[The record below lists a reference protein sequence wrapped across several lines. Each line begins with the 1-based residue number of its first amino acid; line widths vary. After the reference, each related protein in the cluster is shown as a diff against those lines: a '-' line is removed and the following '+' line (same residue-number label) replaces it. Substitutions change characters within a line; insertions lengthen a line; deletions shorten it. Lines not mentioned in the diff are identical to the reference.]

1 MEGEAVGARGA
12 SWGGPTGDRV
22 DGCEV
27 GPRYPLFHCGSS
39 PLGREKPPCQAGME
53 EAPLRSALIAFH
65 NLQAH
70 RGAQH
75 ELPDWAVAAH
85 RSATALAGV
94 LPVVLM
100 TNSPFAADP
109 RVAGP
114 FHRAVRVD
122 LLKSG
127 WTSGLDL
134 GGRLRALCGLKIH
147 ALLHGW
153 ERGIVGPQVLRHS
166 APRTRLATPRLRFYA
181 PGP

>member
-1 MEGEAVGARGA
+1 
-12 SWGGPTGDRV
+12 
-22 DGCEV
+22 V
-27 GPRYPLFHCGSS
+27 GPRGVDPLATALTVAKLALVTRFFTVVIATWA
-39 PLGREKPPCQAGME
+39 RETPCQAGME
-53 EAPLRSALIAFH
+53 EAPFRSALIAFH

-166 APRTRLATPRLRFYA
+166 APRTRLATPRLRLYA

>member
-1 MEGEAVGARGA
+1 MGPRGVDPLATALTVAKLGLVTRFFTVVIHRHLGARN
-12 SWGGPTGDRV
+12 
-22 DGCEV
+22 
-27 GPRYPLFHCGSS
+27 
-39 PLGREKPPCQAGME
+39 CQAGME

-166 APRTRLATPRLRFYA
+166 APRTRLATPRLRLYA